1 MWGAILGA
9 GINLVANTIGTAI
22 GNKRKREAE
31 EAYRASI
38 DREVADIDNE
48 INSNYLDR
56 ADAQNALR
64 KATDANEEALR
75 QLNTEAIRGGATDE
89 AKVAMASKLNKGTAS
104 LVGDLAAIG
113 EQRKDALR
121 QQKRGLRLGQAQHN
135 YAIGSDTTGLDT
147 VMQSI
152 SGAANSL
159 GTAWDG
165 RRSLLDQVKDFSK
178 DMTSSTATTPG
189 QKIYGVDD
197 AKAIDILNKKLFA

>member
-38 DREVADIDNE
+38 DREIADIDNE

-75 QLNTEAIRGGATDE
+75 QLNTDAIRGGATDE

-152 SGAANSL
+152 SGAASSL

-165 RRSLLDQVKDFSK
+165 RK
-178 DMTSSTATTPG
+178 TTVSPE
-189 QKIYGVDD
+189 V
-197 AKAIDILNKKLFA
+197 ADILENVPQWEDLRKSGASLSTGGGQVLYGGYKGV

>member
-38 DREVADIDNE
+38 DREIADIDNE

-121 QQKRGLRLGQAQHN
+121 QQKRGIRLGQAQHN

-165 RRSLLDQVKDFSK
+165 RRTLLDQVKDFSK
-178 DMTSSTATTPG
+178 DMTPSTSTASG

-197 AKAIDILNKKLFA
+197 DKAIEILKSKIV

>member
-9 GINLVANTIGTAI
+9 GINLVSNAIGTAI

-31 EAYRASI
+31 EAYKASI
-38 DREVADIDNE
+38 DSEIADIDRE

-56 ADAQNALR
+56 ADARAALR
-64 KATDANEEALR
+64 RATDANEETLR

-135 YAIGSDTTGLDT
+135 YAIGSDTSGLDT
-147 VMQSI
+147 LMQSI

-165 RRSLLDQVKDFSK
+165 RKVTTEKDYSGAFASAGEWEPST
-178 DMTSSTATTPG
+178 MTDEER
-189 QKIYGVDD
+189 KIARQYGYG
-197 AKAIDILNKKLFA
+197 AE

>member
-1 MWGAILGA
+1 MWGTILGA

-31 EAYRASI
+31 EAYKASI
-38 DREVADIDNE
+38 DSEIADIDRE

-165 RRSLLDQVKDFSK
+165 RKEKDYSGAFQ
-178 DMTSSTATTPG
+178 TSGEWDPSPKTDEER
-189 QKIYGVDD
+189 KIARQRGYGTE
-197 AKAIDILNKKLFA
+197 

>member
-165 RRSLLDQVKDFSK
+165 RRTLLDQVKDFSK
-178 DMTSSTATTPG
+178 DMTTSTSTASG

-197 AKAIDILNKKLFA
+197 DKAIEILKSKIV

>member
-38 DREVADIDNE
+38 DREIADIDNE

-75 QLNTEAIRGGATDE
+75 QLNTDAIRGGATDE

-147 VMQSI
+147 LLHSI

-165 RRSLLDQVKDFSK
+165 RRTLLDQVKDFSK
-178 DMTSSTATTPG
+178 DMTPSTSTASG
-189 QKIYGVDD
+189 QKMYGIDD
-197 AKAIDILNKKLFA
+197 DKAIEILKSKIV

>member
-1 MWGAILGA
+1 
-9 GINLVANTIGTAI
+9 
-22 GNKRKREAE
+22 
-31 EAYRASI
+31 
-38 DREVADIDNE
+38 
-48 INSNYLDR
+48 
-56 ADAQNALR
+56 
-64 KATDANEEALR
+64 
-75 QLNTEAIRGGATDE
+75 
-89 AKVAMASKLNKGTAS
+89 MASKLNKGTAS

-165 RRSLLDQVKDFSK
+165 RKEKDYSGAFQTSGEW
-178 DMTSSTATTPG
+178 DPSTMTDEERKTAR
-189 QKIYGVDD
+189 QYGYG
-197 AKAIDILNKKLFA
+197 A

>member
-1 MWGAILGA
+1 MWGAIIGA
-9 GINLVANTIGTAI
+9 GINLVSNAIGTAI

-31 EAYRASI
+31 EAYKASI
-38 DREVADIDNE
+38 DSEIADIDRE

-56 ADAQNALR
+56 ADARAALR
-64 KATDANEEALR
+64 RATDANEEALR

-89 AKVAMASKLNKGTAS
+89 AKVAMASKLNKGTAD
-104 LVGDLAAIG
+104 LVGNIAAIG
-113 EQRKDALR
+113 ERQKDALR

-165 RRSLLDQVKDFSK
+165 RRTLLDQVKDFSK
-178 DMTSSTATTPG
+178 DMTPSTSAASG
-189 QKIYGVDD
+189 QKMYGIDD
-197 AKAIDILNKKLFA
+197 DKAIEILKSKIV